1 MKNLRVLIPFLSF
14 RASRAGLFCD
24 LSQGDALPPPHSPR
38 QARGCGIS
46 ALRGDLEH
54 FYKAK
59 MLQLLKD
66 GGLGG
71 VANQVG

>member
-1 MKNLRVLIPFLSF
+1 MLCPLRIPLDKLG
-14 RASRAGLFCD
+14 AAV
-24 LSQGDALPPPHSPR
+24 
-38 QARGCGIS
+38 GIS